1 MSWRESSPT
10 DKELTRE
17 EIEQMHNATEEKIR
31 DVEAKIQLGQSELSL
46 LEIRLPRLE
55 EQIRKGDQF
64 TNEHLSEHVHC
75 PYGGHT
81 VDRINDLERR
91 AGDVRS
97 QIFFKG
103 KEISI
108 CNLNCTSLRKKS
120 LACLICFSFCE

>member
-1 MSWRESSPT
+1 MSWRDSSPI
-10 DKELTRE
+10 DRELTRE
-17 EIEQMHNATEEKIR
+17 EIEQMHNAIEEKIR

-103 KEISI
+103 KEIN
-108 CNLNCTSLRKKS
+108 NLQFELYKLKEKKS
-120 LACLICFSFCE
+120 GLPRLF

>member
-1 MSWRESSPT
+1 MSWRGSSPT
-10 DKELTRE
+10 NRELTNE
-17 EIEQMHNATEEKIR
+17 EIEQMHNATEERIR

-64 TNEHLSEHVHC
+64 THEHLREHVNC

-103 KEISI
+103 KEINKLQLEL
-108 CNLNCTSLRKKS
+108 CELKEKKAG
-120 LACLICFSFCE
+120 LPRLF

>member
-1 MSWRESSPT
+1 MSWRESSPS
-10 DKELTRE
+10 DRELNKE
-17 EIEQMHNATEEKIR
+17 EIEQMHNATEERIR

-64 TNEHLSEHVHC
+64 THEHLSEHKYC

-91 AGDVRS
+91 AGDVKS

-103 KEISI
+103 KEIN
-108 CNLNCTSLRKKS
+108 NLQFELYKLKEKKS
-120 LACLICFSFCE
+120 GLPRLF

>member
-1 MSWRESSPT
+1 MSWRESSPI
-10 DKELTRE
+10 DRELTRE

-64 TNEHLSEHVHC
+64 TYEHLSEHVHC

-103 KEISI
+103 KEIN
-108 CNLNCTSLRKKS
+108 NLQFELYKLKERKS
-120 LACLICFSFCE
+120 GLPRLF

>member
-10 DKELTRE
+10 DRELTKE
-17 EIEQMHNATEEKIR
+17 ETEEKIR

-64 TNEHLSEHVHC
+64 THEHLSEHRNC

-91 AGDVRS
+91 AGDVKS

-103 KEISI
+103 KEINKLQLELY
-108 CNLNCTSLRKKS
+108 NLKEKKS
-120 LACLICFSFCE
+120 GLSRLF

>member
-1 MSWRESSPT
+1 MSWRDSSPI
-10 DKELTRE
+10 DRELTRE
-17 EIEQMHNATEEKIR
+17 EIEQMHNAIEEKIR

-64 TNEHLSEHVHC
+64 THEHLSEHKYC

-91 AGDVRS
+91 AGDVKS

-103 KEISI
+103 KEI
-108 CNLNCTSLRKKS
+108 NKLQLELYKLKERKS
-120 LACLICFSFCE
+120 GLSRLF

>member
-10 DKELTRE
+10 DRELTRE

-64 TNEHLSEHVHC
+64 TNKHLSEHVHC

-103 KEISI
+103 KEIN
-108 CNLNCTSLRKKS
+108 NLQFELYKLKERKS
-120 LACLICFSFCE
+120 GLPRLF